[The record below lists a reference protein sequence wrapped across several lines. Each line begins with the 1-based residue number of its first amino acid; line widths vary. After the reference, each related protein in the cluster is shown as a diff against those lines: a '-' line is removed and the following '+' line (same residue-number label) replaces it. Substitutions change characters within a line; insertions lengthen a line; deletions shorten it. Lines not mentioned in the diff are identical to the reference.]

1 MSSSNSEIHKIAL
14 QVNKI
19 QKRLDNLSQEIDNL
33 SQEIDNLSQEFDN
46 SNNLYCNKK
55 SNKCFYIIPQEKSI
69 EEFSWG
75 SFMSSVASVGKQ
87 AGLTV
92 ANTPN
97 CPDFGTN
104 CSETLGTSSVAQA
117 EHLKKVY

>member
-19 QKRLDNLSQEIDNL
+19 QKRFDNLSQEINNL
-33 SQEIDNLSQEFDN
+33 NQEFDN

-69 EEFSWG
+69 EEFSGWG
-75 SFMSSVASVGKQ
+75 SFWSSTASVGKQ
-87 AGLTV
+87 AGLDV
-92 ANTPN
+92 VNLPFCSLNDPN
-97 CPDFGTN
+97 C
-104 CSETLGTSSVAQA
+104 SHSVI
-117 EHLKKVY
+117 K